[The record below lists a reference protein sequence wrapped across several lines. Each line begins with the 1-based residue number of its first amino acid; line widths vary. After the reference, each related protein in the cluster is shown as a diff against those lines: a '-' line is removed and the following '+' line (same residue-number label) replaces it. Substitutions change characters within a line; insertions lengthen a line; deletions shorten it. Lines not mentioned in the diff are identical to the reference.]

1 MPLYVII
8 TIGWVAG
15 KIENVDIKSLAFL
28 SIYVLAPIT
37 VIGYIMQMEFKPIYI
52 GLPLVIALFPPDLIG
67 VYMFMLMGN
76 IIFGNTVGYY
86 IWMRGNLS
94 GRESLMKVL
103 KFPGLYA
110 FIISIVLNIRG
121 VSLNDDILT
130 YWAYFKG
137 AYIVIG
143 MLIIGTALSR
153 LNHLKISLR
162 FISMA
167 LAGKFIVWPLVA
179 FTIIMVDRNL
189 THIFDDKSHQMF
201 FILSIVPPAA
211 NITAFA
217 AQLNVRP
224 DKAATTILISTVV
237 ALFSIPFTLALSGL
251 F

>member
-1 MPLYVII
+1 MDIFLLLLQKLMPLYVII
-8 TIGWVAG
+8 SIGWVAG

-52 GLPLVIALFPPDLIG
+52 GLPVLVYGACCLITFSILRFAKAVYPDNRSVLLTMCASRNNAGYFGLPLVIALFPPDLIG

-86 IWMRGNLS
+86 IWMRGNMS
-94 GRESLMKVL
+94 GRESMMKVL

-110 FIISIVLNIRG
+110 FIIGIVLNIRG
-121 VSLNDDILT
+121 VSLNNDTLT

-153 LNHLKISLR
+153 LNHLKIS
-162 FISMA
+162 
-167 LAGKFIVWPLVA
+167 
-179 FTIIMVDRNL
+179 
-189 THIFDDKSHQMF
+189 
-201 FILSIVPPAA
+201 
-211 NITAFA
+211 
-217 AQLNVRP
+217 
-224 DKAATTILISTVV
+224 
-237 ALFSIPFTLALSGL
+237 FS
-251 F
+251 